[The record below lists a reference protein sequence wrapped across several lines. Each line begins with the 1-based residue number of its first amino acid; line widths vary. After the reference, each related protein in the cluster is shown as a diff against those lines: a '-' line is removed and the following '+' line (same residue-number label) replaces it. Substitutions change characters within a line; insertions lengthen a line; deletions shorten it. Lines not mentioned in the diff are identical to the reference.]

1 MKSIIQ
7 DGRYCY
13 LCGSPGPL
21 QLHHCLHGPYR
32 SKADEDG
39 LVVWLCV
46 DCHTNLHQRGWDDK
60 TLKSIAQTVWMR
72 KNKKSVEEWIRR
84 YGKNYKQ

>member
-1 MKSIIQ
+1 
-7 DGRYCY
+7 
-13 LCGSPGPL
+13 
-21 QLHHCLHGPYR
+21 
-32 SKADEDG
+32 
-39 LVVWLCV
+39 V

-72 KNKKSVEEWIRR
+72 KNKKTVEEWIRR